1 MQRPTAEQLD
11 LLSPA
16 ERRWFHFAD
25 AINREP
31 RLKRAA
37 HGFLRVVAKN
47 WVSKATGNLTR
58 FYGLEHLRGLDADR
72 GVFVIANHR
81 SFFDFYTISATL
93 LREVPSIERMY
104 FPVRASFFYESALGS
119 VVNGLM
125 SAWAMYPPVMRD
137 GPKRAFNDY
146 SVGFLEDALTQRGT
160 FVGFHPEGTR
170 GRGPDPYELLPANIG
185 AGSIVHRARPVV
197 LPVFTLGLINSFPR
211 QVKSNFDGTGAPV
224 TMVFGPPMDLQ
235 RYYDLPPRL
244 RTYKAVAVALRDELT
259 RLGALER
266 EFRAREGLP
275 DMSPPPTAQK
285 P

>member
-1 MQRPTAEQLD
+1 
-11 LLSPA
+11 
-16 ERRWFHFAD
+16 
-25 AINREP
+25 
-31 RLKRAA
+31 
-37 HGFLRVVAKN
+37 VVAKN

-160 FVGFHPEGTR
+160 FVGFHPKAPAGGARIRTNSCPRTSAPGASCTARARWSCRCSPSGSSTAFR
-170 GRGPDPYELLPANIG
+170 GR
-185 AGSIVHRARPVV
+185 
-197 LPVFTLGLINSFPR
+197 
-211 QVKSNFDGTGAPV
+211 
-224 TMVFGPPMDLQ
+224 
-235 RYYDLPPRL
+235 
-244 RTYKAVAVALRDELT
+244 
-259 RLGALER
+259 
-266 EFRAREGLP
+266 
-275 DMSPPPTAQK
+275 
-285 P
+285 